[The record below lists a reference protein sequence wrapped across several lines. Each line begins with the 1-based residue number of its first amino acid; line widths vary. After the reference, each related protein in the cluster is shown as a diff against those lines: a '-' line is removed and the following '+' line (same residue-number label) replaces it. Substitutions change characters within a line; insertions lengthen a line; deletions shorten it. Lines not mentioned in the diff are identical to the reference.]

1 MKPENQKAIEEF
13 LARSDAISDD
23 ILEEAEKMFG
33 SMPFI
38 LPILRERPKYFA
50 PAVLADDLVCRPEHL
65 SPKTAE
71 LVALSAAAATGAQH
85 CMKVHIGA
93 AVKEGASRDEILD
106 TILIAALVGKSRVLA
121 TSLREFCDAFPE
133 KTEADS
139 SHP

>member
-1 MKPENQKAIEEF
+1 MKPENQKVIDEF
-13 LARSDAISDD
+13 LARSDAISDY
-23 ILEEAEKMFG
+23 ILEETEKMFG

-50 PAVLADDLVCRPEHL
+50 PAVLADDLVCRPDHL

-71 LVALSAAAATGAQH
+71 LVAIAAAAATNAEH
-85 CMKVHIGA
+85 CMKIHIPA

-121 TSLREFCDAFPE
+121 TALREFCDAFPGNE
-133 KTEADS
+133 ER
-139 SHP
+139 

>member
-1 MKPENQKAIEEF
+1 MRPENQKAIDDF
-13 LARSDAISDD
+13 LARSDSISDD
-23 ILEEAEKMFG
+23 ILEETEKMFG

-71 LVALSAAAATGAQH
+71 LVALAAAAATNAEH
-85 CMKVHIGA
+85 CMRVHIPA
-93 AVKEGASRDEILD
+93 AVKEGATRDEILD

-121 TSLREFCDAFPE
+121 TALRQMNDAFPNG
-133 KTEADS
+133 DG
-139 SHP
+139 